1 MSFLSPLV
9 LGGLAAIG
17 VPVLIHLFNKFRVR
31 TTDWGAMRFLL
42 DSVQKNQKRVKM
54 DDLLLM
60 ILRCLVVAL
69 AVFAFARPVLKGL
82 GQGSD
87 SGGPIAAAVILDHSA
102 SMAQGSGAVNRFDRA
117 KEEIRTWLGQQDS
130 QSLVALYLGGT
141 RTTPLIGK
149 PANDFGLFRK
159 SLDEARVSDYGSDLH
174 QSLRMAV
181 ESLKTV
187 TGRPKEIRLYT
198 DGQASAFLHR
208 EEMKKLAQ
216 EYPDIVIRPIVIGE
230 AAEPNLGLVTLRP
243 EGGVVSVGQPARFR
257 VEVMN
262 SGPETARGVTINF
275 TTDDGSPAGSANI
288 PVIAAGETQGVAV
301 TLNFATGGPHRVTA
315 SLAADAFAPD
325 NQRSAAVD
333 VASRM
338 EVVIAETDPGEGS
351 RDQGAFFLSRAL
363 VPVPKDQASRY
374 YLAPTSVRIADL
386 PATLSQKGANRPAV
400 VFLCDPG
407 VLPAEVA
414 AALESYVKSGGNLAV
429 FPGAGTDV
437 VGWSSQEA
445 FARLL
450 PGSLAVAVE
459 STPEVPPKAWQSNG
473 FSHPVTSLWNDPAN
487 GNLGTV
493 KFSRYCPL
501 TLKTTGSPSVIAAFA
516 DGQPAVAEWSYGQGT
531 VVLFSASESQD
542 WTNHPLHPSFV
553 PFLQRLMGFFNRKN
567 EARLILSPGEAFR
580 KPLDEAFRGKDF
592 SIQRPGT
599 DAARTAGQV
608 MEDGAG
614 AYLRYAATDRAGAYQ
629 VSVGPDP
636 IATFAVQMDPA
647 ESDLRMVDPA
657 VLTALS
663 DIPRDAAGSTART
676 VVLKEYWPLLIWC
689 MAAFFVI
696 EAVMAHRISL
706 ARSA

>member
-54 DDLLLM
+54 DDLLLL

-82 GQGSD
+82 GSGGN

-117 KEEIRTWLGQQDS
+117 KEEIRSWLGQQDS
-130 QSLVALYLGGT
+130 QSLVSLYLGGT

-149 PANDFGLFRK
+149 PASDFGLFRK

-187 TGRPKEIRLYT
+187 TGRPKEIRIYT
-198 DGQASAFLHR
+198 DGQASAFLHH
-208 EEMKKLAQ
+208 EEMKKLAH
-216 EYPDIVIRPIVIGE
+216 EYPDIVIRPILVGE
-230 AAEPNLGLVTLRP
+230 TAEPNLGLVMLRP

-257 VEVMN
+257 TEVIN
-262 SGPETARGVTINF
+262 SGTEPARGVTVNF
-275 TTDDGSPAGSANI
+275 TLDDDTAAGSATI
-288 PVIAAGETQGVAV
+288 PVIAPGETQSVAMTV
-301 TLNFATGGPHRVTA
+301 NFTTGGSHRVTA
-315 SLAADAFAPD
+315 SLAADGFAPD
-325 NQRSAAVD
+325 NQRTAAVE

-338 EVVIAETDPGEGS
+338 EVVIAGADPMES
-351 RDQGAFFLSRAL
+351 TQEQSAFFLARAL

-374 YLAPTSVRIADL
+374 YLAPTSVRVAEL
-386 PATLSQKGANRPAV
+386 PGTLSQKGANRPAV

-407 VLPAEVA
+407 VLPVEVA
-414 AALESYVKSGGNLAV
+414 NALEVYVKSGGNLAV
-429 FPGAGTDV
+429 FPGAGSDV
-437 VGWSSQEA
+437 VGWSAQEA

-450 PGSLAVAVE
+450 PGTLAAVVE
-459 STPEVPPKAWQSNG
+459 STPEVPPKVWQSNG

-493 KFSRYCPL
+493 KFTRYCPL
-501 TLKTTGSPSVIAAFA
+501 TLKTTGAPSVIAAYA
-516 DGQPAVAEWSYGQGT
+516 DGQPAVAEWTYGQGT

-553 PFLQRLMGFFNRKN
+553 PFFQRLMGFFNRKN
-567 EARLILSPGEAFR
+567 ESRLILSPGEAFR
-580 KPLDEAFRGKDF
+580 KPLDESFRGKDF

-599 DAARTAGQV
+599 EAARTAGQV

-629 VSVGPDP
+629 VSIGPDP
-636 IATFAVQMDPA
+636 VAVFAVQMDPA
-647 ESDLRMVDPA
+647 ESDLRMVDPS
-657 VLTALS
+657 VLAGLS
-663 DIPRDAAGSTART
+663 EVPRDTSGSEAST
-676 VVLKEYWPLLIWC
+676 VVLKEYWPALIWC
-689 MAAFFVI
+689 VVALFIAEAA
-696 EAVMAHRISL
+696 MAHRISH